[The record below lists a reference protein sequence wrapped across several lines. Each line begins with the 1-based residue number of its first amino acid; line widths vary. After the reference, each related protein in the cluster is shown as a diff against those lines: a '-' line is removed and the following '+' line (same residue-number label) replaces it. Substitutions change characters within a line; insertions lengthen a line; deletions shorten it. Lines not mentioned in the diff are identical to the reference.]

1 MTIPHRAYA
10 DGMSMVIK
18 VSVPDET
25 ARAIEAA
32 AASSGRTVEETA
44 AAMLIEHAPVT
55 AAGGRRRLGFIGA
68 GSSGD
73 PRPTDIHRL
82 RGEVA
87 AQRSA

>member
-1 MTIPHRAYA
+1 
-10 DGMSMVIK
+10 MSMVIK

-32 AASSGRTVEETA
+32 AESSGRSVEEIA
-44 AAMLIEHAPVT
+44 AAMLIEHAPVISGE
-55 AAGGRRRLGFIGA
+55 ARRRLGFIGA

-73 PRPTDIHRL
+73 GRPTDIHRL

-87 AQRSA
+87 AQRTA